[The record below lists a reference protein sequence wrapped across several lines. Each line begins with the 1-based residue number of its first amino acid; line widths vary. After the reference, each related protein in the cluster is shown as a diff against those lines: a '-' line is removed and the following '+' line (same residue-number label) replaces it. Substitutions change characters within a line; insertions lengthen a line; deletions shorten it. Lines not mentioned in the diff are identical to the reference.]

1 MWATWGVFPPSQRS
15 GRKLS
20 TECGVMSAQTPQ
32 RRLRQAHTPPG
43 HTAPLRQE
51 SPVTP
56 QRCSWSRNLIQR
68 NRQLTSQ
75 VSTIGVL
82 GAKLTSNKG
91 QGAVLCLLHQ
101 PHQIRSP
108 RHQNERLRLA
118 PQRSALTRRT
128 AQLLSP
134 RLPGLPALALIL
146 HPRRWVSS
154 TIASVQGQPRDN
166 QTLQYRA
173 LTGTPIF
180 CHKPPL
186 RLSPHIHS
194 VLHKLSKLTFLR
206 GLPKGRET
214 TRK

>member
-1 MWATWGVFPPSQRS
+1 MVT
-15 GRKLS
+15 
-20 TECGVMSAQTPQ
+20 SAQTPQ
-32 RRLRQAHTPPG
+32 RRLRRAHTSPRT

-56 QRCSWSRNLIQR
+56 QRRSWSPSLIQR

-82 GAKLTSNKG
+82 GSKLTSNKRK
-91 QGAVLCLLHQ
+91 GAV
-101 PHQIRSP
+101 PSP
-108 RHQNERLRLA
+108 ESTTPNPITEALEQTLPPGISTQHFNKTESTAAESTA
-118 PQRSALTRRT
+118 PRPSSSCPDLTPKAVGQQHHREH
-128 AQLLSP
+128 
-134 RLPGLPALALIL
+134 PG
-146 HPRRWVSS
+146 
-154 TIASVQGQPRDN
+154 TEPRDN
-166 QTLQYRA
+166 QTLQHRA

-180 CHKPPL
+180 CHKPSL